1 MPEETKQS
9 IPYRPTRLQEL
20 QVNERPQER
29 MERLGPSALQDREL
43 LAMILRSGS
52 KGFNVLEVAGQI
64 LQEAGSLANIANF
77 QPEDFQRIKGIG
89 KVKSLQMAAV
99 SEITRRTI
107 IQKSGERPVFDEP
120 EKVYRYV
127 FPISTS
133 LSVEKFWILC
143 LTRKN
148 TLVRMSEIT
157 SGTAV
162 ASLVHPREVFR
173 EAIRHGAVALI
184 AVHNHPSGDPSPSSA
199 DIRVTRQLR
208 EAAKIVDIELL
219 DHIVVGNESYDPRGI
234 GYYSFRDAGIL

>member
-1 MPEETKQS
+1 MPEKKEQ
-9 IPYRPTRLQEL
+9 PAAYRPTRLQEL
-20 QVNERPQER
+20 QVEERPQER
-29 MERLGPSALQDREL
+29 MERLGPGALQDREL

-52 KGFNVLEVAGQI
+52 KGFNVLEVASQI
-64 LQEAGSLANIANF
+64 LHEAGSLGNLASF
-77 QPEDFQRIKGIG
+77 RPEDFRNIRGIG

-99 SEITRRTI
+99 SEITRRTV
-107 IQKSGERPVFDEP
+107 IQKSGERPVFDDP
-120 EKVYRYV
+120 AKVFRYI
-127 FPISTS
+127 FPISS
-133 LSVEKFWILC
+133 PLSVEKFWILC

-148 TLVRMSEIT
+148 TLLRLSEIT

-173 EAIRHGAVALI
+173 EAIRQGAVSLI

-219 DHIVVGNESYDPRGI
+219 DHIVVGNEIHDPRGI